1 MRHLQVALSGVL
13 ALVGTPALAQPAPDR
28 RLSAVSGCDPEL
40 ASAAACAAGEIGTLR
55 CSW

>member
-1 MRHLQVALSGVL
+1 MRHLQVALAGVL